1 VINFTDGLNI
11 KDMRIRKMKLLKTDE
26 QH

>member
-1 VINFTDGLNI
+1 VINFTDGFNI
-11 KDMRIRKMKLLKTDE
+11 KDMRIWKMKLLKTDE